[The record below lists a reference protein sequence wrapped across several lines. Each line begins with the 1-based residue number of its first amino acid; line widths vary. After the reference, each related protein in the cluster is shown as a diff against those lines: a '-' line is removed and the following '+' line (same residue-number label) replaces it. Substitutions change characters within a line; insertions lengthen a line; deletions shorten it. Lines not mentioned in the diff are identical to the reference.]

1 MYCVYCI
8 VPIQGLSSKCGN
20 GVFVVRFHRVVFVTH
35 EIFVDFTFFCSLKT
49 IHVSQ
54 SLFKFFLLIVASY
67 RSQ

>member
-35 EIFVDFTFFCSLKT
+35 EIFVDLTFFYALKT
-49 IHVSQ
+49 MCEYH
-54 SLFKFFLLIVASY
+54 
-67 RSQ
+67 